1 MQIIDFSK
9 YGTPD
14 DLFIKEVDIPVPK
27 SDEVLVKI
35 AASSINSWDLEL
47 LHGTPFVNR
56 LFFGLLKPKRLKTLG
71 IDVAGRIEKVGSK
84 VAQFHLGDEVYGDL
98 SACDWG
104 GFAEY
109 VAVPAKVLSHKPANI
124 TFEQAA
130 AIPQAGLLALQ
141 GLVDSGHIHDG
152 QKVLINGAS
161 GGSGTLAV
169 AIAKNYDVEITAV
182 CSKQKMDFVRSLGVD
197 HVIDYQHEDFTRN
210 NQQYDLILDAQ
221 GHHSILDYRR
231 ALRPNGIYVIHGG
244 RTSTVNQ
251 IMFLGPVFSM
261 FGKRKYT
268 ILLHKAN
275 KGLDVMSDLLRTGNV
290 VPVIDQCFPLEQV
303 PEAMRYYG
311 QGKTKGKI
319 VIKMES

>member
-1 MQIIDFSK
+1 MKIIEFSK

-14 DLFIKEVDIPVPK
+14 NLCIKEVDIPVPK
-27 SDEVLVKI
+27 PDEVLVKI
-35 AASSINSWDLEL
+35 VASSINSWDWEL
-47 LHGTPFVNR
+47 LRGTPFVNR

-84 VAQFHLGDEVYGDL
+84 VVQFHLGDEVYGDL
-98 SACDWG
+98 SACGWG

-161 GGSGTLAV
+161 GGSGSLAV

-197 HVIDYQHEDFTRN
+197 HVIDYQHEDFTRK

-319 VIKMES
+319 VIKIES